1 MAEHKLPKTE
11 AEILDIYEKVLLDS
25 QESLFLNA
33 PVDYRDG
40 FLDGAY
46 LLYVALT
53 EGARK

>member
-25 QESLFLNA
+25 QDELYLNVT
-33 PVDYRDG
+33 PDYRDG

-53 EGARK
+53 NGARK